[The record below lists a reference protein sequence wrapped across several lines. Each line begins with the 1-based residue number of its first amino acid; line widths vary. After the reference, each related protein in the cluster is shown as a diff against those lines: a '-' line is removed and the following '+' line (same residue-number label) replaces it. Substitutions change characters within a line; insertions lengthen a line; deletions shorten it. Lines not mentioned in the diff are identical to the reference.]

1 MRGWKRRAFGAIM
14 AAVLALG
21 SISYPGTADRTAA
34 AGSGDAVL
42 TDEKQLGG
50 YSDKLAYQRVG
61 VHDPSIIQDPE
72 TKRYYLFGS
81 HCAWAYS
88 DDLKNWTSFTNNVT
102 EASAVTIFKDE
113 IAWCRKADSGYA
125 VAGNLWAPDIVWSEP
140 MKKWC
145 MYMSINGPDWNS
157 TISLLTA
164 DRLDGN
170 WTYVGPVIQSG
181 MSKKYGVTF
190 DFTKVTGEST
200 VPARYTDNV
209 SRGGNPTL
217 EAHAIDPCVVYDDK
231 GDLWMSYGSWS
242 GGISMIRLD
251 PKTGLRD
258 YGASYKD
265 TGNKAGEDG
274 LISDPYTG
282 YKIAGGTAVSGEGS
296 YIQKIGD
303 YYFLFMSYGGYDPKG
318 GYNMRIFRS
327 REVKG
332 PYLDVLGKD
341 ARTVVNSKAGD
352 TVGNTGM
359 RLISYYKWNFA
370 PYGYT
375 AQGHNSAIVDPDS
388 GKAFVIYHNKFNDG
402 TAAHEVRNHQL
413 LVNEDGWILA
423 APFEYAGETVSEKG
437 YSQELFTGDY
447 GIMFQ
452 RQNVDAAKLACETE
466 QSIRLEPGTA
476 VKDDAGKVTGY
487 TGNITGGYEGTW
499 TSKAGTPYVS
509 LKIGTTTYKGV
520 FCEGTIDETD
530 VSAMTFTAVGDN
542 NQECLWGYKVKDPT
556 QAIRLTL
563 DKQIQFPDT
572 VVKNLTLPAYGVGGS
587 RITWK
592 SNSVAVSDDGKV
604 FRLNED
610 AAAGL
615 TAAVSCGGYEY
626 SRHYTFTV
634 SGSKTLSRQTEIP
647 LKTFYKDKELDLSS
661 LKQGKCPGFANP
673 YHNTAEDISNGV
685 VIRFDVTRMAASDRL
700 SNIISFNNKLGKL
713 YFTGGSYLGFN
724 DFNDHYFDANLK
736 SGFNA
741 GTDYLETNKKVTIQM
756 EITAKGVVVSKDGK
770 EIYSTAT
777 LKAGTTEGGFSNNN
791 PEAAVLSWIKSAPEL
806 NFGSGNFWPDLIF
819 KGKISNVVCSY
830 IQPAMAVNGGSSSL
844 SGVYTQD
851 YERVTDVSQEWASTN
866 APGNLSIKSDAVH
879 GNYVDYDFT
888 GESGTNSRGAHSY
901 FGDTDGFQMPEK
913 YQLEYDMALKAGNN
927 QSGQVAVVTD
937 QCAYNDKNEN
947 NGLAGGY
954 IFKLVSQP
962 GSETWTVENAVNE
975 PKTAAIPRSTWVHVT
990 LTGTKGQT
998 AAHLTITNE
1007 SGAKLYDGDVTATD
1021 GGNIKGLYLLAGRYQ
1036 ASYQIDNI
1044 ALKEQGGD
1052 YADLTGYKNVLER
1065 AKQFVALQEKTPCF
1079 TTESYQA
1086 LMGAVDTA
1094 EKTVTESMP
1103 SSQQNVVDAQ
1113 TDAIAAAIDG
1123 LKRKVC
1129 TVKVEPSENGSVKGL
1144 QGDGQYNAGDCLYLT
1159 AQPAAGYVFSGW
1171 QIGSE
1176 MAGRNITYTALVL
1189 DDVTI
1194 KAVFVKSVDLTEFNK
1209 VLKEAE
1215 EKAAETIYTDESL
1228 LNLQNAIMLARAE
1241 VLTAT
1246 EQSVVDKHIAALKKA
1261 MEDLEKDP
1269 AKEELVIP
1277 TVDAVTYQFH
1287 LTLAMIPLPEGWE
1300 WKQPDTKLSAGT
1312 RKYAVVF
1319 TKTDREAEV
1328 TVTVNKAKDPSYA
1341 LPEGLGGT
1349 EGTPLSALVLPA
1361 QWQWKNPSQVLA
1373 KDKTAYTAVFTHSSG
1388 NYEPLEVEV
1397 PVKVTPAA
1405 GGNTG
1410 GNNGGDGNNN
1420 GTAGQNP
1427 TISLNRDKVTLYT
1440 GKVSK
1445 SAVMKAAVTGT
1456 SSNVTW
1462 TSSNKKVATVTNG
1475 TIKAVNKGTAVITA
1489 AANGVSATVK
1499 VTVKNP
1505 SLKVKKGKKS
1515 VSKVTVKKKKS
1526 VKLKVA
1532 VSPAKSGI
1540 SLAKLSAKNKKI
1552 AKATLKS
1559 GTLTIKGKKKGKF
1572 TLKIKSGKAVKSVKV
1587 TIK

>member
-1 MRGWKRRAFGAIM
+1 MRNLKRRALAVAM

-21 SISYPGTADRTAA
+21 SMSYPGKADPASA
-34 AGSGDAVL
+34 AGRSDAVL
-42 TDEKQLGG
+42 TDESQLGE
-50 YSDKLAYQRVG
+50 YNDKLAYKRVG

-113 IAWCRKADSGYA
+113 IAWCRKADSSYS

-164 DRLDGN
+164 DRLDGS

-181 MSKKYGVTF
+181 MTKGYGLTF
-190 DFTKVTGEST
+190 DLTKVTGETT

-242 GGISMIRLD
+242 GGISMIKLD

-258 YGASYKD
+258 YSTSYKD
-265 TGNKAGEDG
+265 TGNKVDADG
-274 LISDPYTG
+274 MISDPYTG

-303 YYFLFMSYGGYDPKG
+303 YYFLFLSYGGYDPKG
-318 GYNMRIFRS
+318 GYNMRLFRS
-327 REVKG
+327 KDIKG
-332 PYLDVLGKD
+332 PYLDALGKD

-352 TVGNTGM
+352 TTGTTGM
-359 RLISYYKWNFA
+359 RLVSFYKWNFA

-423 APFEYAGETVSEKG
+423 APFEYAGETLSEKG

-452 RQNVDAAKLACETE
+452 RQNVDAAKLACEEE
-466 QSIRLEPGTA
+466 QSIRLESGTE
-476 VKDDAGKVTGY
+476 VKDDTGRVTGY

-509 LKIGTTTYKGV
+509 LKIGATTYKGV
-520 FCEGTIDETD
+520 FCEGTIDETN
-530 VSAMTFTAVGDN
+530 VSAMTFTALGDN

-563 DKQIQFPDT
+563 DKQIQLPDT

-587 RITWK
+587 KITWK
-592 SNSVAVSDDGKV
+592 SNSVAISDDGKV
-604 FRLNED
+604 FHLNED

-615 TAAVSCGGYEY
+615 TATVSCGGYEY
-626 SRHYTFTV
+626 SRNYKFTV
-634 SGSKTLSRQTEIP
+634 VGSGTLSQQTEIP
-647 LKTFYKDKELDLSS
+647 LKTFYKDKELDLST
-661 LKQGKCPGFANP
+661 LKQGQCPSFANP
-673 YHNTAEDISNGV
+673 YHDTAEDISRGV
-685 VIRFDVTRMAASDRL
+685 VIRFDVTRTAASDRL

-713 YFTGGSYLGFN
+713 YFTGGSYLGYN
-724 DFNDHYFDANLK
+724 DFNDHFFDANLK

-777 LKAGTTEGGFSNNN
+777 LKAGTTEGSYSGNN
-791 PEAAVLSWIKSAPEL
+791 PETTVLSWIKSVPEL

-830 IQPAMAVNGGSSSL
+830 IQPAIAVNGGSSSL
-844 SGVYTQD
+844 NGVYTQD
-851 YERVTDVSQEWASTN
+851 YENVTDVSQVWTSTN
-866 APGNLSIKSDAVH
+866 AQGNLSIKSDAVH
-879 GNYVDYDFT
+879 GRYVDYDFT
-888 GESGTNSRGAHSY
+888 GATGTNSRGAHSY

-927 QSGQVAVVTD
+927 QSGEVGVVTD
-937 QCAYNDKNEN
+937 QCAYTSGDEN
-947 NGLAGGY
+947 KGLSGGY
-954 IFKLVSQP
+954 IFKLTSQP
-962 GSETWTVENAVNE
+962 GSETWTVANAVNE
-975 PKTAAIPRSTWVHVT
+975 PKTVTIPRSTWVHVT

-998 AAHLTITNE
+998 DAHLTITNE
-1007 SGAKLYDGDVTATD
+1007 SRVKLYDGDVTATD

-1044 ALKEQGGD
+1044 ALKEQGGS
-1052 YADLTGYKNVLER
+1052 YADLTSYKNVLDR
-1065 AKQFVALQEKTPCF
+1065 AKQFMALQDKTPCF

-1086 LMGAVDTA
+1086 LTGAVDTA
-1094 EKTVTESMP
+1094 QKTVTEGMAA
-1103 SSQQNVVDAQ
+1103 SQQDVVDAQ
-1113 TDAIAAAIDG
+1113 TDALMSAING
-1123 LKRKVC
+1123 LKRKIC
-1129 TVKVEPSENGSVKGL
+1129 TIQVEPSENGSVKGL
-1144 QGDGQYNAGDCLYLT
+1144 EKDGQYNAGDCLYLT

-1171 QIGSE
+1171 KIGSE
-1176 MAGRNITYTALVL
+1176 IAGRNITYSAV
-1189 DDVTI
+1189 VTDNMTI
-1194 KAVFVKSVDLTEFNK
+1194 SAVFAKAVDLTEFNK
-1209 VLKEAE
+1209 ILEEAE
-1215 EKAAETIYTDESL
+1215 AKAAETIYTDESL
-1228 LNLQNAIMLARAE
+1228 LALQKAIMSARAE
-1241 VLTAT
+1241 VLTTT
-1246 EQSVVDKHIAALKKA
+1246 EQSVVEKHIAALKKA
-1261 MEDLEKDP
+1261 IEDLVKDP

-1277 TVDAVTYQFH
+1277 TVDAVTYRFN
-1287 LTLAMIPLPEGWE
+1287 LTLDMIPLPEGWE
-1300 WKQPDTKLSAGT
+1300 WKQPETKLNAGI
-1312 RKYAVVF
+1312 RKYTAVF

-1328 TVTVNKAKDPSYA
+1328 SVTVNKAKDPSYA
-1341 LPEGLGGT
+1341 LPEGLSGI
-1349 EGTPLSALVLPA
+1349 EGTSLKALSLPE
-1361 QWQWKNPSQVLA
+1361 QWQWKNPAQTLA

-1388 NYEPLEVEV
+1388 NYEPVEVEV
-1397 PVKVTPAA
+1397 PVKVAAAA

-1410 GNNGGDGNNN
+1410 GDNNGGNN
-1420 GTAGQNP
+1420 GTGGQNP
-1427 TISLNRDKVTLYT
+1427 TISLNKDKITLYT

-1445 SAVMKAAVTGT
+1445 SAVLKAAVTGT

-1462 TSSNKKVATVTNG
+1462 TSSNKKVATVTDG
-1475 TIKAVNKGTAVITA
+1475 TIKAVKKGTAVITA
-1489 AANGVSATVK
+1489 SANGVSATVK

-1505 SLKVKKGKKS
+1505 SIKVKKGKKS
-1515 VSKVTVKKKKS
+1515 VSRVTVKRKKS
-1526 VKLKVA
+1526 VKLKVT
-1532 VSPAKSGI
+1532 VSPAKSGM

-1552 AKATLKS
+1552 AKVTWKS
-1559 GTLTIKGKKKGKF
+1559 GRLTIKGKKKGKL